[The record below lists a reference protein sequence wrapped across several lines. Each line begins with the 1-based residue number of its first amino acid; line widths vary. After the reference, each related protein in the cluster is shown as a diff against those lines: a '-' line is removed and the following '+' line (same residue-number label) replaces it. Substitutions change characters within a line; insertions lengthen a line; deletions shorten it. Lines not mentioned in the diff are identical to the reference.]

1 MGSYMHGSA
10 GLAITVSIEPFLETP
25 FLTRK
30 KAETLRESNVCL
42 GTYV

>member
-1 MGSYMHGSA
+1 MS
-10 GLAITVSIEPFLETP
+10 SIESFLETP

-42 GTYV
+42 GMCRERDSLRDGER